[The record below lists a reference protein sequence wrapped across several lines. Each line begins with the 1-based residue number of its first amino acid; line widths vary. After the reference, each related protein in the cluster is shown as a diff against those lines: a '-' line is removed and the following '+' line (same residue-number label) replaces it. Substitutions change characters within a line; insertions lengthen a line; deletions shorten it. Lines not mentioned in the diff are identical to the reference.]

1 MARRGRPAKAKKEV
15 KKEEPKLEEV
25 DVAEDGDETKESLPP
40 VEEHLP
46 DASDPAPA
54 VEEVPVEEPV
64 EEKPVEVPA
73 VPGRPADA
81 PDPKDVALE
90 HENQGHHIYKMKGT
104 GGYRK
109 NQKVKIKIEE

>member
-1 MARRGRPAKAKKEV
+1 MARRGRPAKEKKEV
-15 KKEEPKLEEV
+15 KKEEPKQEEI
-25 DVAEDGDETKESLPP
+25 DVAEDGDETKESMPP
-40 VEEHLP
+40 VAEHLP
-46 DASDPAPA
+46 DAGDLAPA

-73 VPGRPADA
+73 VPACPVGA

-90 HENQGHHIYKMKGT
+90 YENQGHRIYKMKGT

-109 NQKVKIKIEE
+109 NQKVIIKIEE